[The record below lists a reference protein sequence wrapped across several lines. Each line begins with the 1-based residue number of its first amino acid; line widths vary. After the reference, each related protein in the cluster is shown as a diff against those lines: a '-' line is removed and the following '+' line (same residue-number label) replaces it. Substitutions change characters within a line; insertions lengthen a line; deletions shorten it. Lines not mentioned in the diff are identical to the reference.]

1 MSDPLN
7 RLIGALLLLLVQPAM
22 AEPSMQETD
31 GRGPYEGVA
40 ASENTVWVLDTRTG
54 KVSKCVQDFADQP
67 PKCSAFSK

>member
-1 MSDPLN
+1 MPN
-7 RLIGALLLLLVQPAM
+7 LIERLLLMPVLLAALPTM
-22 AEPSMQETD
+22 AEPVTQGED
-31 GRGPYEGVA
+31 GRGPYEGIA